1 MALTGF
7 ETFSRVLFGWLGRML
22 TKDSLSFKNQLV
34 KARIPLLAE
43 DYVATTVMQVVL
55 TFLVGL
61 GVTLLLLGVVIPQIE
76 SMDDPNA
83 APTINSQTGETIIPT
98 YSISLFVEIVI
109 AAVLL
114 LVLPG
119 LVALVQWLTPA
130 LLESSRASDMDKQI
144 PFAASYVS
152 AMAAANATPSMTFKS
167 LARNKDIYGEI
178 AHEAAWIYHSMEF
191 MGRDLVTTLKEAV
204 DRTPSERFAE
214 FVQGI
219 IGTVTAGGNLKLYF
233 LNRAE
238 YYGQQN
244 RSHVKDVLQQ
254 MALFSEAYVV
264 VAVAL
269 PIFAMIIAVITFW
282 VSGAGMQLEQIH
294 MYLLVFGGFPVIQ
307 IVFSGLFYSLSQEVS
322 TD

>member
-7 ETFSRVLFGWLGRML
+7 ETFSRVLLGWLGRML
-22 TKDSLSFKNQLV
+22 TKDSLQLRNQLV

-43 DYVATTVMQVVL
+43 DYVSTSIMQVIMTFLGGLVFTL
-55 TFLVGL
+55 FLVGFL
-61 GVTLLLLGVVIPQIE
+61 FPELRGME
-76 SMDDPNA
+76 DPN
-83 APTINSQTGETIIPT
+83 TGENFEISQT
-98 YSISLFVEIVI
+98 VEIIVG
-109 AAVLL
+109 AVLVL
-114 LVLPG
+114 ALPILVG
-119 LVALVQWLTPA
+119 LVQWLTPA
-130 LLESSRASDMDKQI
+130 FMEGSRATNMDRQL

-152 AMAAANATPSMTFKS
+152 AMAAANATPSQTFKS

-178 AHEAAWIYHSMEF
+178 SNDAAWIYHSMEF
-191 MGRDLVTTLKEAV
+191 IGRDLVTTLKEAV

-214 FVQGI
+214 FLQGI
-219 IGTVTAGGNLKLYF
+219 IGTVTSGGNLKLYF
-233 LNRAE
+233 LNRSE
-238 YYGQQN
+238 YYAQQN
-244 RSHVKDVLQQ
+244 RVHVKDVLQQ

-282 VSGAGMQLEQIH
+282 VSGSGMKLEREH
-294 MYLLVFGGFPVIQ
+294 MYLLVFGGFPIIQ

>member
-7 ETFSRVLFGWLGRML
+7 ETFSRVLLGWLGRML
-22 TKDSLSFKNQLV
+22 TKDSIGLRNQLV

-43 DYVATTVMQVVL
+43 DYVATSIMQVIM
-55 TFLVGL
+55 TFLGGL
-61 GVTLLLLGVVIPQIE
+61 IFTLFLLGFLFPE
-76 SMDDPNA
+76 LRGMEDPN
-83 APTINSQTGETIIPT
+83 TGENFEISQT
-98 YSISLFVEIVI
+98 VEIIVG
-109 AAVLL
+109 AVLL
-114 LVLPG
+114 LVLPL
-119 LVALVQWLTPA
+119 LVGLVQWLTPA
-130 LLESSRASDMDKQI
+130 FVEGSRASNMDRQL

-152 AMAAANATPSMTFKS
+152 AMAAANATPSQTFKS

-178 AHEAAWIYHSMEF
+178 SNDAAWIYHSMEF
-191 MGRDLVTTLKEAV
+191 IGRDLVTTLKEAV

-214 FVQGI
+214 FLQGI
-219 IGTVTAGGNLKLYF
+219 IGTVTSGGNLKLYF
-233 LNRAE
+233 LNRSE

-244 RSHVKDVLQQ
+244 RVHVKDVLQQ

-282 VSGAGMQLEQIH
+282 VSGSGMQLEEIH
-294 MYLLVFGGFPVIQ
+294 MYLLVFGGFPIIQ
-307 IVFSGLFYSLSQEVS
+307 IIFSGLFYSLSQEVS

>member
-7 ETFSRVLFGWLGRML
+7 ETFSRVLLGWLGRML
-22 TKDSLSFKNQLV
+22 TKDSIGLRNQLV

-43 DYVATTVMQVVL
+43 DYVSTSIMQVIMTFL
-55 TFLVGL
+55 GGLIFTLFLVGFL
-61 GVTLLLLGVVIPQIE
+61 FPELRGME
-76 SMDDPNA
+76 DPN
-83 APTINSQTGETIIPT
+83 TGENFE
-98 YSISLFVEIVI
+98 ISDTVEVI
-109 AAVLL
+109 AGAVLV
-114 LVLPG
+114 LVLPI
-119 LVALVQWLTPA
+119 LVGLVQWLTPA
-130 LLESSRASDMDKQI
+130 FMEGSRATNMDRQL

-152 AMAAANATPSMTFKS
+152 AMAAANATPSQTFKS

-178 AHEAAWIYHSMEF
+178 SNDAAWIYHSMEF
-191 MGRDLVTTLKEAV
+191 IGRDLVTTLKEAV

-214 FVQGI
+214 FLQGI
-219 IGTVTAGGNLKLYF
+219 IGTVTSGGNLKLYF
-233 LNRAE
+233 LNRSE

-244 RSHVKDVLQQ
+244 RVHVKDVLQQ

-282 VSGAGMQLEQIH
+282 VSGSGMQLEEIH
-294 MYLLVFGGFPVIQ
+294 MYLLVFGGFPIIQ
-307 IVFSGLFYSLSQEVS
+307 IIFSGLFYSLSQEVS

>member
-22 TKDSLSFKNQLV
+22 TKDSLKFKNQLV

-43 DYVATTVMQVVL
+43 DYVATSAMQVVL

-61 GVTLLLLGVVIPQIE
+61 GVTLLILVGVIPQIE
-76 SMDDPNA
+76 SMEDPNGA
-83 APTINSQTGETIIPT
+83 TDPFTGVKEH
-98 YSISLFVEIVI
+98 YSISIFVEIII

-119 LVALVQWLTPA
+119 LVALIQWLTPA
-130 LLESSRASDMDKQI
+130 LLESSRASNMDRQI

-152 AMAAANATPSMTFKS
+152 AMAAANATPSKTFKS

-178 AHEAAWIYHSMEF
+178 SHDAAWIYHSMEF

-214 FVQGI
+214 FIQGI

-294 MYLLVFGGFPVIQ
+294 MYLLVFGGFQ
-307 IVFSGLFYSLSQEVS
+307 LFK
-322 TD
+322 

>member
-7 ETFSRVLFGWLGRML
+7 ETFSRVLLGWLGRML
-22 TKDSLSFKNQLV
+22 TKDSIELRNQLV

-43 DYVATTVMQVVL
+43 DYVATSIMQVIMTFL
-55 TFLVGL
+55 GGLIFTLFLVGFL
-61 GVTLLLLGVVIPQIE
+61 FPELRGME
-76 SMDDPNA
+76 DPN
-83 APTINSQTGETIIPT
+83 TGENFEISDTI
-98 YSISLFVEIVI
+98 EII
-109 AAVLL
+109 AGAVLV
-114 LVLPG
+114 LVLPI
-119 LVALVQWLTPA
+119 LVGLVQWLTPA
-130 LLESSRASDMDKQI
+130 FVEGSRATNMDRQL

-152 AMAAANATPSMTFKS
+152 AMAAANATPSQTFKS

-178 AHEAAWIYHSMEF
+178 SNDAAWIYHSMEF
-191 MGRDLVTTLKEAV
+191 IGRDLVTTLKEAV

-214 FVQGI
+214 FLQGI
-219 IGTVTAGGNLKLYF
+219 IGTVTSGGNLKLYF
-233 LNRAE
+233 LNRSE
-238 YYGQQN
+238 YYAQQN
-244 RSHVKDVLQQ
+244 RVHVKDVLQQ

-282 VSGAGMQLEQIH
+282 VSGSGMKLEKEH
-294 MYLLVFGGFPVIQ
+294 MSLLVFGGFPIIQ

>member
-7 ETFSRVLFGWLGRML
+7 ETFSRVLLGWLGRML
-22 TKDSLSFKNQLV
+22 TKDSLQLRNQLV

-43 DYVATTVMQVVL
+43 DYVSTSIMQVIMTFL
-55 TFLVGL
+55 GGLAFTLFLVGFL
-61 GVTLLLLGVVIPQIE
+61 FPELRGME
-76 SMDDPNA
+76 DPN
-83 APTINSQTGETIIPT
+83 TGENFEISQT
-98 YSISLFVEIVI
+98 VEIIVG
-109 AAVLL
+109 AVLVL
-114 LVLPG
+114 DLNILVG
-119 LVALVQWLTPA
+119 LVQWLNTA
-130 LLESSRASDMDKQI
+130 FMEGSRATNMDRQL

-152 AMAAANATPSMTFKS
+152 AMAAANATPSQTFKS

-178 AHEAAWIYHSMEF
+178 SNDAAWIYHSMEF
-191 MGRDLVTTLKEAV
+191 IGRDLVTTLKEAV

-214 FVQGI
+214 FLQGI
-219 IGTVTAGGNLKLYF
+219 IGTVTSGGNLKLYF
-233 LNRAE
+233 LNRSE
-238 YYGQQN
+238 YYAQQN
-244 RSHVKDVLQQ
+244 RVHVKDVLQQ

-282 VSGAGMQLEQIH
+282 VSGSGMKLEREH
-294 MYLLVFGGFPVIQ
+294 MYLLVFGGFPIIQ

>member
-1 MALTGF
+1 MALVGLTGF
-7 ETFSRVLFGWLGRML
+7 ETFSRVLLGWFGRMV
-22 TKDSLSFKNQLV
+22 TKDSLGLKNQLV

-43 DYVATTVMQVVL
+43 DYVASSVMQVILAFLGGVAFSL
-55 TFLVGL
+55 VIVGFLVPQLETMQDPTKPDGENFVVSNVIQYAVI
-61 GVTLLLLGVVIPQIE
+61 GVLV
-76 SMDDPNA
+76 
-83 APTINSQTGETIIPT
+83 
-98 YSISLFVEIVI
+98 F
-109 AAVLL
+109 
-114 LVLPG
+114 VLPALIG
-119 LVALVQWLTPA
+119 LVQFLTPS
-130 LLESSRASDMDKQI
+130 LLESSRGTNMERQI

-178 AHEAAWIYHSMEF
+178 ANEAAWIYHSMEV

-214 FVQGI
+214 FIQGI

-233 LNRAE
+233 LNRSE
-238 YYGQQN
+238 YYAQQN
-244 RSHVKDVLQQ
+244 RVHVKDVLQQ

-282 VSGAGMQLEQIH
+282 VSGAGMKLEEIH
-294 MYLLVFGGFPVIQ
+294 MYLLVFAGFPVIQ
-307 IVFSGLFYSLSQEVS
+307 LIFSGLFYSLSTEIS
-322 TD
+322 ND